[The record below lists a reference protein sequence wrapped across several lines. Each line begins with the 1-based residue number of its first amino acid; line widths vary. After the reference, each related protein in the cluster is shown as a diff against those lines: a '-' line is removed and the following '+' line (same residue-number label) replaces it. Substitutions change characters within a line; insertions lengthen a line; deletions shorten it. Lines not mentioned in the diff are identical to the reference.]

1 MLFFTFKIKRTLNTF
16 LVFET
21 EKESMDTMNVDTNQ
35 VKFVTQDEQE
45 FLIGVNS
52 YLVQKSETIKNN
64 VEGLYLEFRI

>member
-1 MLFFTFKIKRTLNTF
+1 
-16 LVFET
+16 
-21 EKESMDTMNVDTNQ
+21 MDTMNVDTNQ